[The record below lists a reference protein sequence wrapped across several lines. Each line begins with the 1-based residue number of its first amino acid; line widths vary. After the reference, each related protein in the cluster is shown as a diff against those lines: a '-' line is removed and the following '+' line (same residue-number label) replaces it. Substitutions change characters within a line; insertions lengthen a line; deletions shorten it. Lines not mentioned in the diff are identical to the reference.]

1 MNTRQRNTSDGCTLK
16 DDGISVTIEI
26 GDGPGQVTREAWET
40 AKAIWGLT
48 EERPADD

>member
-1 MNTRQRNTSDGCTLK
+1 MKLIRMKLPPIGEHTNE
-16 DDGISVTIEI
+16 SVTIEI